1 MSDIADPLIG
11 QYIGH
16 YHVKALISQQ
26 VDNALYQ
33 ATDARTLQQV
43 LVKKYFPKDMNA
55 ELVEYFTQQAR
66 KLIALT
72 HPNIE
77 KVLDFG
83 LDSGYPY
90 LVLQYTGKDSLQ
102 NRLETPIPW
111 QDMVKLFLPLTHALF
126 TAHTNGIFHQDLK
139 PASILLSETGAVM
152 LSGLGLPPLPSGS
165 VQNPEPELDTARYW
179 SPEQSQGMPAD
190 ARSNVYS
197 TGCILYRLATGKLPF
212 DGDTP
217 AEVIQKHLSGSV
229 QPPREIKPQVPA
241 GLQDLILQAMARSPE
256 DRFADMALLGAALQR
271 LITSER
277 PAIMQN
283 ASATPSGQGATGA
296 TVTNRKKRSNKK
308 SSAARVI
315 LTILAVFL
323 AVVVLGSLLISI
335 GGAFLLSRTIQT
347 TFKDSDFTFYNVD
360 VERTETMTEKDA
372 RIALN
377 KSLEFDYDL
386 FSNFS
391 VDFQSPDIAMLGA
404 KTPAGKVLLQVQV
417 NDEDG
422 KPQFTLQKL
431 NNIPLLFVGSILS
444 KGINDGLSAAIDD
457 VDFSISELEVTN
469 SRISYS
475 ISRK

>member
-1 MSDIADPLIG
+1 M
-11 QYIGH
+11 
-16 YHVKALISQQ
+16 
-26 VDNALYQ
+26 
-33 ATDARTLQQV
+33 
-43 LVKKYFPKDMNA
+43 
-55 ELVEYFTQQAR
+55 
-66 KLIALT
+66 
-72 HPNIE
+72 
-77 KVLDFG
+77 
-83 LDSGYPY
+83 
-90 LVLQYTGKDSLQ
+90 
-102 NRLETPIPW
+102 
-111 QDMVKLFLPLTHALF
+111 
-126 TAHTNGIFHQDLK
+126 
-139 PASILLSETGAVM
+139 
-152 LSGLGLPPLPSGS
+152 
-165 VQNPEPELDTARYW
+165 
-179 SPEQSQGMPAD
+179 
-190 ARSNVYS
+190 
-197 TGCILYRLATGKLPF
+197 
-212 DGDTP
+212 
-217 AEVIQKHLSGSV
+217 
-229 QPPREIKPQVPA
+229 
-241 GLQDLILQAMARSPE
+241 
-256 DRFADMALLGAALQR
+256 
-271 LITSER
+271 
-277 PAIMQN
+277 
-283 ASATPSGQGATGA
+283 
-296 TVTNRKKRSNKK
+296 
-308 SSAARVI
+308 I